1 MKQDM
6 KHKPYVSNTDTPS
19 ELTGVSIINGI
30 LLAIVFGAANAY
42 LGLRVG
48 MTVSASIPAAVISM
62 GVLRV
67 LLKRNSILENNMVQT
82 IGSAGESLAA
92 GAIFTLPA
100 LFMWANE
107 TGETEPV
114 LLEIACIALAGGLLG
129 VLFMIPLRQALIV
142 KEHGIL
148 PYPEGKACAD
158 VLIAGEEGG
167 TKASTVFKGFGIAFV
182 YKFLAD
188 GMKLFPSQVDVSF
201 KKYHGGGVGADV
213 LPALLGVGYI
223 CGPKVSSYLLSGGIV
238 AWLVLMPLFCLL
250 GNATVLYPAE
260 ISVIQVYQ
268 LEGTWGIWSHYIRY
282 IGAGAVATGG
292 IISLLKNLP
301 LIVKTFVHAIKGY
314 GREHENN
321 QERIARDI
329 PMPIVG
335 GAILVITL
343 LIWLFPSIPVN
354 FPGALMI
361 AVFGFFFA
369 TVSSRMVGLVGSSN
383 NPISGMSIATLL
395 LATAIFKM
403 TGATGISGMI
413 AAIAV
418 GSVICII
425 TAIAGDSS
433 QDLKT
438 GYLLGATP
446 KKQQIGELIG
456 VFVSSMAIGG
466 ILFLLNKAW
475 GFGSTQLPAPQATL
489 MKMVVEG
496 VMEGNLPW
504 NLVAFGVFLAIAMEI
519 LRVPVLPFAVGLYLP
534 IHLSV
539 PMMIGGLVRGWFE
552 QKESRAAFGKQSQAI
567 EQGILYSSGLIA
579 GEGMMGITLAVLAL
593 ISVKDGSTL
602 GDLID
607 VSHVVTLGNAGGM
620 LAFLLLTGTL
630 ILAILKP
637 SKQEERGGI

>member
-1 MKQDM
+1 
-6 KHKPYVSNTDTPS
+6 
-19 ELTGVSIINGI
+19 
-30 LLAIVFGAANAY
+30 
-42 LGLRVG
+42 
-48 MTVSASIPAAVISM
+48 
-62 GVLRV
+62 
-67 LLKRNSILENNMVQT
+67 
-82 IGSAGESLAA
+82 
-92 GAIFTLPA
+92 
-100 LFMWANE
+100 
-107 TGETEPV
+107 
-114 LLEIACIALAGGLLG
+114 
-129 VLFMIPLRQALIV
+129 
-142 KEHGIL
+142 
-148 PYPEGKACAD
+148 
-158 VLIAGEEGG
+158 
-167 TKASTVFKGFGIAFV
+167 
-182 YKFLAD
+182 
-188 GMKLFPSQVDVSF
+188 
-201 KKYHGGGVGADV
+201 
-213 LPALLGVGYI
+213 
-223 CGPKVSSYLLSGGIV
+223 
-238 AWLVLMPLFCLL
+238 
-250 GNATVLYPAE
+250 
-260 ISVIQVYQ
+260 
-268 LEGTWGIWSHYIRY
+268 
-282 IGAGAVATGG
+282 
-292 IISLLKNLP
+292 
-301 LIVKTFVHAIKGY
+301 
-314 GREHENN
+314 
-321 QERIARDI
+321 
-329 PMPIVG
+329 
-335 GAILVITL
+335 
-343 LIWLFPSIPVN
+343 
-354 FPGALMI
+354 
-361 AVFGFFFA
+361 
-369 TVSSRMVGLVGSSN
+369 
-383 NPISGMSIATLL
+383 
-395 LATAIFKM
+395 
-403 TGATGISGMI
+403 
-413 AAIAV
+413 
-418 GSVICII
+418 VICII

-593 ISVKDGSTL
+593 ISAKDGSTL